1 MTFCFI
7 DILNYLR
14 IISLAPALFQYF
26 FHYHLCGSLGCYVLS
41 FI

>member
-14 IISLAPALFQYF
+14 IISLAPALSQCF
-26 FHYHLCGSLGCYVLS
+26 FHYHLYDSLGCYVLS